1 MDGRRIIINYKESLP
16 AEDME
21 DQGMSAVKE
30 SLFLASGRRNA
41 AEDVYCSGETTKRH
55 RYVCYAK

>member
-21 DQGMSAVKE
+21 DQGMSAVKG
-30 SLFLASGRRNA
+30 SLFLHGRDEKNSCCLEIRW
-41 AEDVYCSGETTKRH
+41 
-55 RYVCYAK
+55 